1 LNLLDVGEAAVTMKR
16 DSTPLADPS
25 LLTKFRARENLR
37 EFIDLDSFVA
47 HTSTVPVDI
56 MRVPPLPSSG
66 RPRRRAEVV
75 ANQPPVESHCASYD
89 RRLAWAP

>member
-1 LNLLDVGEAAVTMKR
+1 MER

-47 HTSTVPVDI
+47 DTSTVPVDI
-56 MRVPPLPSSG
+56 MRVSVIGPSPA
-66 RPRRRAEVV
+66 PRR
-75 ANQPPVESHCASYD
+75 SCC
-89 RRLAWAP
+89 